1 MNDSS
6 STLRTRV
13 YHFIEEPLPG
23 ERAAH
28 VFNFFMVAL
37 ILANIT
43 AVVLESVPEI
53 GEAHYATLAAFD
65 FISVLI
71 FTVEYAARI
80 WIAPEH
86 PSYFALSPT
95 QARVRY
101 ARSFHAIVDLLAI
114 LPFYLGAIVPLDLR
128 FLRILRVLRLLKLT
142 RYSPAF
148 EALARVIYNQRRP
161 LIATVVIAGMLLIF
175 ASSVIHLLEHEAQPQ
190 HFSSIPK
197 SMWWTIVTMTT
208 TGYGDVVP
216 ITTLG
221 RMFGGMLMLSGM
233 GLLALPT
240 GILAT
245 GFVQEIRKFDF
256 VVSWRMVASV
266 PLFKKLD
273 AMRVSDIV
281 SVLKSRNIPARHAI
295 VRRGEHA
302 DAMYFILSGDVM
314 VDIPPEPKRLGPGDY
329 FGEIALLKH
338 GKRTATVVS
347 DSECSLLVLS
357 FEDFERLLGEIPEL
371 ADQLHQIMAQRLAE
385 MEHAGVTI

>member
-1 MNDSS
+1 MTDRA
-6 STLRTRV
+6 STRRTRV

-28 VFNFFMVAL
+28 IFNFLMVAL
-37 ILANIT
+37 ILANVA

-53 GEAHYATLAAFD
+53 EASHYAVLATFD
-65 FISVLI
+65 FFSVLI
-71 FTVEYAARI
+71 FTVEYALRI

-86 PSYFALSPT
+86 PAYFSFSP
-95 QARVRY
+95 ARARLRY
-101 ARSFHAIVDLLAI
+101 ALSFHALVDLLAI

-148 EALARVIYNQRRP
+148 EALARVVYNQRRP

-216 ITTLG
+216 VTPLG
-221 RMFGGMLMLSGM
+221 RMFGGLLMLSGM

-281 SVLKSRNIPARHAI
+281 SVLKSKNIPARHAI

-302 DAMYFILSGDVM
+302 DAMYFILSGDVL
-314 VDIPPEPKRLGPGDY
+314 VDMPPEPKRLGPGDF
-329 FGEIALLKH
+329 FGEIALIKR

-347 DSECSLLVLS
+347 DTECSLLVLS
-357 FEDFERLLGEIPEL
+357 FDDFERLLGEIPEL
-371 ADQLHQIMAQRLAE
+371 AEQLHQIMAQRLLE
-385 MEHAGVTI
+385 LEHAGVVV

>member
-1 MNDSS
+1 MSDSAS
-6 STLRTRV
+6 SLRTRI

-28 VFNFFMVAL
+28 LFNFFMVAL
-37 ILANIT
+37 ILANVA

-53 GEAHYATLAAFD
+53 GEKHYATLAAFD
-65 FISVLI
+65 FLSVMI

-80 WIAPEH
+80 WVAPEH
-86 PSYFALSPT
+86 PSYFDLSP
-95 QARVRY
+95 ARARLRY
-101 ARSFHAIVDLLAI
+101 ALSFHALVDLLAI
-114 LPFYLGAIVPLDLR
+114 IPFYFGLIFDLDLR
-128 FLRILRVLRLLKLT
+128 FLRILRILRLLKLT
-142 RYSPAF
+142 RFSPAF
-148 EALARVIYNQRRP
+148 EALARVVYTQRRP
-161 LIATVVIAGMLLIF
+161 LVATVVIAGMLLVF
-175 ASSVIHLLEHEAQPQ
+175 SSSVIHLLEHDAQPQ
-190 HFSSIPK
+190 NFGSIPK
-197 SMWWTIVTMTT
+197 AMWWTIVTMTT

-216 ITTLG
+216 VTPAG
-221 RMFGGMLMLSGM
+221 RMFGGILMMAGM

-256 VVSWRMVASV
+256 VVSWRMVANV

-273 AMRVSDIV
+273 AIRVSDIV
-281 SVLKSRNIPARHAI
+281 SVLKSRNVPARHAI

-302 DAMYFILSGDVM
+302 DSMFFILSGDVM

-357 FEDFERLLGEIPEL
+357 FEDFERLMGEIPEL

-385 MEHAGVTI
+385 LEHVGVTV

>member
-1 MNDSS
+1 MTNAS

-13 YHFIEEPLPG
+13 YHFIDEPLPG
-23 ERAAH
+23 EHAAH
-28 VFNFFMVAL
+28 LFNFFMVAL
-37 ILANIT
+37 ILANVA

-53 GEAHYATLAAFD
+53 ETAHYATLAAFD
-65 FISVLI
+65 FISVVV
-71 FTVEYAARI
+71 FTAEYALRI

-86 PSYFALSPT
+86 PAYFSLSP
-95 QARVRY
+95 ARARLRY
-101 ARSFHAIVDLLAI
+101 VLSFHALVDLLAI

-148 EALARVIYNQRRP
+148 EALARVVYNQRRP

-216 ITTLG
+216 VTPLG
-221 RMFGGMLMLSGM
+221 RMFGGLLMLSGM

-281 SVLKSRNIPARHAI
+281 SVLKSKNIPARHAI

-302 DAMYFILSGDVM
+302 DAMYFILSGDVL
-314 VDIPPEPKRLGPGDY
+314 VDMPPEPKRLGPGDF
-329 FGEIALLKH
+329 FGEIALIKR

-347 DSECSLLVLS
+347 DTECSLLVLS
-357 FEDFERLLGEIPEL
+357 FDDFERLLGEIPEL
-371 ADQLHQIMAQRLAE
+371 AEQLHQIMAQRLLE
-385 MEHAGVTI
+385 LEHAGVSV

>member
-1 MNDSS
+1 MTDRA
-6 STLRTRV
+6 STRRTRV

-28 VFNFFMVAL
+28 LFNFFMVAL
-37 ILANIT
+37 ILANVA

-53 GEAHYATLAAFD
+53 EASHYAVLATFD
-65 FISVLI
+65 FFSVLI
-71 FTVEYAARI
+71 FTVEYALRI

-86 PSYFALSPT
+86 PAYFSLSP
-95 QARVRY
+95 ARARLRY
-101 ARSFHAIVDLLAI
+101 ALSFHALVDLLAI

-148 EALARVIYNQRRP
+148 EALARVVYNQRRP

-208 TGYGDVVP
+208 TGYGDVIP
-216 ITTLG
+216 ITPLG
-221 RMFGGMLMLSGM
+221 RVFSGLLMLSGM

-281 SVLKSRNIPARHAI
+281 SVLKSKNIPARHAI

-302 DAMYFILSGDVM
+302 DAMYFILSGDVL
-314 VDIPPEPKRLGPGDY
+314 VDMPPEPKRLGPGDF
-329 FGEIALLKH
+329 FGEIALIKR

-347 DSECSLLVLS
+347 DTECSLLVLS
-357 FEDFERLLGEIPEL
+357 FDDFERLLGEIPEL
-371 ADQLHQIMAQRLAE
+371 AEQLHQIMAQRLLE
-385 MEHAGVTI
+385 LEHAGVVV